1 MKPLRIFCDID
12 GTLTDSPDAGGNP
25 IIVRIKRIQ
34 QFIDEGHELVLWSA
48 NGRDYVIDFC
58 EKWGIVGAT
67 YLGKPHLLF
76 DDVPKIHPY
85 LMDRVIKPS
94 AIEHID
100 LDIYEQT
107 YKR

>member
-1 MKPLRIFCDID
+1 MKKLSIYVDLD
-12 GTLTDSPDAGGNP
+12 GTLTDYEHRGGNP
-25 IIVRIKRIQ
+25 IISRIKRIKE
-34 QFIDEGHELVLWSA
+34 FIAQGHNLVIWSS
-48 NGRDYVIDFC
+48 NQVDYVKEFC
-58 EKWGIVGAT
+58 KTNNITGAT
-67 YLGKPHLLF
+67 MLGKPHLLF